1 MPPPS
6 LVLSTR
12 PVHHTQNMS
21 GLTNGRALEDP
32 QVPVV
37 AALRFGS
44 ISNGEWEGIGLCGS
58 MELGLVEEVF
68 IM

>member
-1 MPPPS
+1 M
-6 LVLSTR
+6 
-12 PVHHTQNMS
+12 
-21 GLTNGRALEDP
+21 
-32 QVPVV
+32 V
-37 AALRFGS
+37 AALHFGS